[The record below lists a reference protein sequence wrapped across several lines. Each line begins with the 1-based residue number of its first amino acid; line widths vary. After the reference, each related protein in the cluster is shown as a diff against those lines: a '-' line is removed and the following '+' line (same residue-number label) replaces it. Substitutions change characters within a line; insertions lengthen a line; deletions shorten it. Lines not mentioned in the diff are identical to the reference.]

1 MKTTNT
7 SIAGIVL
14 TAVVL
19 VILLVSSS
27 AVFVVDQAKQAFI
40 VRFGE
45 IQGEA
50 ITEPGL
56 KWKVPLIDDV
66 RRFDKRLLA
75 WDGDVEE
82 IPTRG
87 REFIIVDTTARWRIE
102 DPRRFMES
110 VRDEAGA
117 QTRIDDILD
126 SVVRDKISGAQL
138 EEIVR
143 SSDWDV
149 DTEALE
155 DEVAEREDVDLE
167 LSPDRGRQELE
178 REILDVAEEQ
188 MPSYGIKLEDVRI
201 KRVNYIDSVRKQV
214 EDRMISERQSIAEKF
229 RSEGRGRS
237 EEILGEMQKE
247 LQTIQSE
254 AEMEA
259 KKLRGKADAQVTQ
272 IYGDAF
278 GQDSEFYAF
287 LQTLETYKD
296 TIGDNT
302 TLMLGADSD
311 FYQYLENADKE

>member
-1 MKTTNT
+1 MKQA
-7 SIAGIVL
+7 SIAGIIL
-14 TAVVL
+14 VV
-19 VILLVSSS
+19 VILVVSSS
-27 AVFVVDQAKQAFI
+27 AVFVVDQAEQAFI

-56 KWKVPLIDDV
+56 KWKIPLIDDV

-87 REFIIVDTTARWRIE
+87 REFIIVDTTARWRIS
-102 DPRRFMES
+102 DPRRFLES
-110 VRDEAGA
+110 VRDETGA

-126 SVVRDKISGAQL
+126 SVVRDKISGARL

-143 SSDWDV
+143 SSDWEV
-149 DTEALE
+149 DTDQLE

-167 LSPDRGRQELE
+167 LSPERGRQELE
-178 REILDVAEEQ
+178 REVLEVAKGQ
-188 MPSYGIKLEDVRI
+188 MPSYGIELEDVRI
-201 KRVNYIDSVRKQV
+201 KRVNYISSVRKQV

-254 AEMEA
+254 AEMQA
-259 KKLRGKADAQVTQ
+259 KRIRGKADARVTRT
-272 IYGDAF
+272 YGEAF
-278 GQDSEFYAF
+278 GQNPEFYSF

-302 TLMLGADSD
+302 TLMLNADSD
-311 FYQYLENADKE
+311 FYRYLENAQKE

>member
-1 MKTTNT
+1 MRPTTL
-7 SIAGIVL
+7 AGIV
-14 TAVVL
+14 AVL
-19 VILLVSSS
+19 LILLLGKSSI
-27 AVFVVDQAKQAFI
+27 FVVDQAEQAFV

-56 KWKVPLIDDV
+56 KWKMPLIDDV

-87 REFIIVDTTARWRIE
+87 REFIIVDTTARWRI
-102 DPRRFMES
+102 DNPRRFLES

-117 QTRIDDILD
+117 QRRIDDILD
-126 SVVRDKISGAQL
+126 SVIRDKVSGARL

-143 SSDWDV
+143 SSDWEV
-149 DTEALE
+149 DEQALRE
-155 DEVAEREDVDLE
+155 EVADREDVDLE
-167 LSPDRGRQELE
+167 LTPDRGRQELE
-178 REILDVAEEQ
+178 REVVEVASTQ
-188 MPSYGIKLEDVRI
+188 MPDYGIELKDVRI
-201 KRVNYIDSVRKQV
+201 KRVNYISSVRKQV

-254 AEMEA
+254 AEMRA
-259 KKLRGKADAQVTQ
+259 KEIRGDADAEVTRV
-272 IYGDAF
+272 YGEAF
-278 GQDSEFYAF
+278 GQNPEFYAF
-287 LQTLETYKD
+287 LQTLETYRD
-296 TIGDNT
+296 AIGDNT
-302 TLMLGADSD
+302 TLMLRADSD
-311 FYQYLENADKE
+311 FYKYLESAGGE

>member
-7 SIAGIVL
+7 SIAGIALAV
-14 TAVVL
+14 VVL

-45 IQGEA
+45 IQGDA

-126 SVVRDKISGAQL
+126 SVVRDKISGAKL

-149 DTEALE
+149 DTEELE
-155 DEVAEREDVDLE
+155 DEMAQREDVDLE

-178 REILDVAEEQ
+178 REILDVAEEH

-287 LQTLETYKD
+287 LQTLETYKG